1 MENIFLR
8 AKRNFDDT
16 PNYSAPEYA
25 DNRLDVTVY
34 IPQGA
39 ADVKEMSIRIYSAER
54 RFMGTGCITRNPRK
68 LLKKACFSISNDDAW
83 EAGAYY
89 IYVYVNG
96 NATGFCKLYLPYSW
110 KRPEKASLE
119 ALSDCPTERFFVER
133 LAMTGWWPKVYG
145 GRFKAPLVNMLI
157 ERLMTFSTD
166 MEEHR
171 RTKVPH
177 LLVTSEGEQCGAKA
191 MASMLLAG
199 FITGDDISRRY
210 NLSLEE
216 ITTGAYGWKHMADQ
230 IAQSKAVVV
239 EVPKLKYNAQ
249 TENIVNLIA
258 SIIRYDTF
266 RDTTFVVH
274 GTEENIG
281 MMMEKCCLMKEL
293 FTEETT
299 FRLSADRSTAQVES
313 SPEEDNDDE
322 FMKLVEEMTD
332 REYECEA
339 ETKTQTD
346 TDTEEDECT
355 KAEKELN
362 GMVGLQRVKDDI
374 GEARMMAAFNLKR
387 MEMCLQKDSECR
399 NHMLFLG
406 NPGTGKTTVAKLIGK
421 MYHGMGLLS
430 KGHTVETN
438 RAMLVGEYIGM
449 TEKNTMQAIEDARG
463 GVLFIDEAYTLL
475 TSEDDTK
482 DFGKEVINAL
492 LTVLSEPE
500 PDMIVIMAGY
510 EDKMAR
516 LLRTNPGLKDRF
528 PLTFHFDDYS
538 ADELMEIACR
548 MLRNGNYQLTD
559 TAHKRLAGLMEKA
572 TEQRDAYFG
581 NGRWV
586 HNLIYQ
592 GIIKS
597 MARRV
602 MTTTP
607 PDGDFDAKLLCRIE
621 ETDIL
626 EAERN
631 FLRTRTG
638 HITAPRPIGFRA

>member
-1 MENIFLR
+1 MEKIFLR
-8 AKRNFDDT
+8 AKRNTDDT

-25 DNRLDVTVY
+25 DNRLDVTVC

-39 ADVKEMSIRIYSAER
+39 PDVREISIRLYSAKR
-54 RFMGTGCITRNPRK
+54 RFMGTGCITHNPKR
-68 LLKKACFSISNDDAW
+68 LLKKACFNISNDDEW
-83 EAGAYY
+83 EAGIYY

-96 NATGFCKLYLPYSW
+96 NATGFCMLNLPYSW
-110 KRPEKASLE
+110 ERAKKAPLE
-119 ALSDCPTERFFVER
+119 ALDDYPLERFFVEK
-133 LAMTGWWPKVYG
+133 LAMTGWWPKVYC
-145 GRFKAPLVNMLI
+145 GRFKEPLVNMLV
-157 ERLMTFSTD
+157 ERLMTFNTD
-166 MEEHR
+166 MEEHKCA
-171 RTKVPH
+171 KVPH
-177 LLVTSEGEQCGAKA
+177 LLVTGEGEQCGAKA
-191 MASMLLAG
+191 MASVILGG
-199 FITGDDISRRY
+199 FITGDDVARRY
-210 NLSLEE
+210 NLSLNE
-216 ITTGAYGWKHMADQ
+216 ITTGAYGWKHMAAQ
-230 IAQSKAVVV
+230 IAQSKAVIV
-239 EVPKLKYNAQ
+239 EVPQLKYTAQ
-249 TENIVNLIA
+249 TENIVNLLA

-266 RDTTFVVH
+266 RDTTFVIH
-274 GTEENIG
+274 GTKENIG

-299 FRLSADRSTAQVES
+299 FRMSADRSVAQVQRS
-313 SPEEDNDDE
+313 AEEDNDDE
-322 FMKLVEEMTD
+322 FMKLVDEMTD
-332 REYECEA
+332 REYECTPE
-339 ETKTQTD
+339 TD
-346 TDTEEDECT
+346 TDTEEDECM

-362 GMVGLQRVKDDI
+362 GMVGLQRVKEDI
-374 GEARMMAAFNLKR
+374 REARLMAAFNLKR
-387 MEMCLQKDSECR
+387 MELCLQKDNEQR

-421 MYHGMGLLS
+421 MYHGMGMLS

-500 PDMIVIMAGY
+500 PDMIIIMAGY
-510 EDKMAR
+510 EDKM
-516 LLRTNPGLKDRF
+516 LNMLKTNPGLKDRF

-548 MLRNGNYQLTD
+548 MLRNGNYNLTD
-559 TAHKRLAGLMEKA
+559 EAYRCLKELIGKA
-572 TEQRDAYFG
+572 STQRDAYFG

-597 MARRV
+597 MAKRV

-607 PDGDFDAKLLCRIE
+607 PDGDFDVNLLCNIE
-621 ETDIL
+621 KTDVL
-626 EAERN
+626 EAELN
-631 FLRTRTG
+631 FLHRKTTRFPS
-638 HITAPRPIGFRA
+638 PRPVGFRA